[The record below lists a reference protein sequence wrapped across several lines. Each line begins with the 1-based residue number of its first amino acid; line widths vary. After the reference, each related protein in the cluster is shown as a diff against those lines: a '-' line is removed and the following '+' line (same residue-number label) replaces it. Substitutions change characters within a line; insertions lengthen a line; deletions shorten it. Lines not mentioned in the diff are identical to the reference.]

1 MLHAMACSLVC
12 MFNTRA
18 MSSRNSLREALKVS
32 PDNLPLLEMFAQ
44 ACMVDSA
51 YSEARGS
58 YDHILHL
65 DPANDTARLGIA
77 TILYEEQNYSEAIV
91 RTEALLQENANNGNA
106 WLLLS
111 RIQFIEGS
119 ISEAKQSYQKAIQND
134 SQLVDSE
141 FESRLFLNSPNI
153 DVKESEPDRHPS
165 QSSFAGD
172 DFGSGAGFGQLDRDD
187 DVSPH
192 ELWEGI
198 GHIDAPKISFEDVGG
213 METVKEEI
221 RMKIIYPLQNPDL
234 FKAYGK
240 KIGGGVLIYGPP
252 GCGKTLISQ
261 ATAGEIHAKF
271 ISVGIHEIL
280 NMWIGQSEKNM
291 HEIFEL
297 ARENSPCVLFFD
309 EVDAL
314 AANRKDLQ
322 HSANRNLI
330 NQFLA
335 EMDSTTGDNEG
346 ILVIGATNTPWHVDS
361 AFRRPGRFDRILFVP
376 PPDEEARQSIIEI
389 MGKGKPIP
397 ELDARALAKKTPKFS
412 GADLKAVFD
421 TTIERSLAAAMKSNK
436 IVPITTKDLV
446 KSAKSI
452 KPSTKQWFETA
463 KNFALYSNQNGIY
476 DDILDYLGIKK

>member
-1 MLHAMACSLVC
+1 
-12 MFNTRA
+12 

-32 PDNLPLLEMFAQ
+32 PDNLPLLEMFAR

-51 YSEARGS
+51 YNEARGTF
-58 YDHILHL
+58 DQILQL
-65 DPANDTARLGIA
+65 DPANDAAKLGIA

-91 RTEALLQENANNGNA
+91 RTEALLHADAKNGKA

-111 RIQFIEGS
+111 RIQFIESS
-119 ISEAKQSYQKAIQND
+119 IPEAKQSYQKAIQND

-141 FESRLFLNSPNI
+141 FESRLFLNSPKI
-153 DVKESEPDRHPS
+153 DVKEAEPDPTPS

-172 DFGSGAGFGQLDRDD
+172 DFGSGAGFGQLDPDEEI
-187 DVSPH
+187 SPH
-192 ELWEGI
+192 ELWDGI

-213 METVKEEI
+213 MEAVKEEI

-261 ATAGEIHAKF
+261 ATAGEINAKF

-280 NMWIGQSEKNM
+280 SMWIGQSEKNM

-335 EMDSTTGDNEG
+335 EMDSTTGDNDG

-397 ELDARALAKKTPKFS
+397 ELDARSLAKKTPKFS

-421 TTIERSLAAAMKSNK
+421 TTIERSLATAMKSNK

-452 KPSTKQWFETA
+452 QPSTKQWFETA